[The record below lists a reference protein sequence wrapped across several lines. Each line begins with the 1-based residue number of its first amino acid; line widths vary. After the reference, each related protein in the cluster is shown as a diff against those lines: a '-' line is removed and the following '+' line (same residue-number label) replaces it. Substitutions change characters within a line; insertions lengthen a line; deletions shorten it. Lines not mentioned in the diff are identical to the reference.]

1 MKRIT
6 SLILIGLIA
15 FSLAYP
21 LVIASDIGITTEQQ
35 IITISISNNG
45 LIVEENLKVTNA
57 APHINMTSIRFW
69 IQQDATNVE
78 ILAVESRMPL
88 SSNISGNIRECSLA
102 KHNLSLNPEDTLD
115 IRLTYTLPTNT
126 KYFEKAILYDTE
138 SLQITYEEDDLY
150 QGEHLVYTTEESNSV
165 RILLHQPTESPVNI
179 IYIVIIFLLVVFL
192 VALTLLLMRKQRR
205 KVKKSIVESDET
217 LATKKT
223 LLLSLL
229 KDVEKKHRAKDISDE
244 TYNKLKEEYKHQ
256 AVETMKK
263 LEDIKK

>member
-6 SLILIGLIA
+6 NLILIGLIA

-21 LVIASDIGITTEQQ
+21 IVIASDIGITTEQQ
-35 IITISISNNG
+35 IITISISNTG

-78 ILAVESRMPL
+78 ILAVESSMPL

-126 KYFEKAILYDTE
+126 KYFEKTILYDTE
-138 SLQITYEEDDLY
+138 SLQITYEEDELY
-150 QGEHLVYTTEESNSV
+150 QGEHLVYNTESNSV
-165 RILLHQPTESPVNI
+165 RILLHRPTESPVNI

-217 LATKKT
+217 LVTKKT